1 MPIFLVIKLT
11 ISILNIKSLI
21 YFLNSKTIKL
31 IIDFNLFVLT
41 FFI

>member
-1 MPIFLVIKLT
+1 MPIFLVIKLI